1 MTATTI
7 LEPAAA
13 SPTAASESSVEVFG
27 TKQTAPRR
35 RAGQRLPDSS
45 NARTWWIIGLMVSAF
60 SFCVVMHL
68 RQSPYQLSTKP
79 IDAIHLGDNVPGVNP
94 GESADLAFGTTVDPE
109 SWRHIRLTGQ
119 HSSGALIEIDLLRP
133 QSWLAEHNAEE
144 GAVIP
149 VEFGRIGI
157 VGPVRVDSIQECPEI
172 RAGPGKSVT
181 GIYRH
186 HDAPTI
192 LDLET
197 SNGERI
203 GVTPDH
209 RFWSE
214 DQQAFIP
221 AGELVPGETLK
232 LLDGTTQLADITT
245 RPDTETVYTLEVQ
258 VEHVYHIAQSGILVH
273 NCNTGYGVPKGEM
286 VDVWRIVEKR
296 ELDDIIL
303 RGNRYHSP
311 SGTLSP
317 TGQPGKWFYG
327 SKADAL
333 DTAKTWG
340 KNGDD
345 FFLTKTQVPKSALD
359 DLYPGID
366 NTPTMPLG
374 KDGYFVDMKNLT
386 DSLVEI
392 FTP

>member
-1 MTATTI
+1 MQTLSQMASDVTTATL
-7 LEPAAA
+7 LEPATDLRATG
-13 SPTAASESSVEVFG
+13 PTPSEDVAVIP
-27 TKQTAPRR
+27 KTAPRR
-35 RAGQRLPDSS
+35 RAGQRLPDAS
-45 NARTWWIIGLMVSAF
+45 NARTWWIIGLMMSAF
-60 SFCVVMHL
+60 AFCVAMHL
-68 RQSPYQLSTKP
+68 QQSPYQLSTKP
-79 IDAIHLGDNVPGVNP
+79 IDSIHLGDNVPGVNP

-133 QSWLAEHNAEE
+133 QSWLTEHNAEE

-157 VGPVRVDSIQECPEI
+157 VGPVRVDSIRECPEI

-232 LLDGTTQLADITT
+232 LLDGTTTVTDITH
-245 RPDTETVYTLEVQ
+245 RQDVETVYTLEVQ

-273 NCNTGYGVPKGEM
+273 NCSTGFGAPKVTVRPLTQAQESAVRKIGNIERGHLNPHDFTGTLKDMAGNPVPKPGGGYWDHLQEM
-286 VDVWRIVEKR
+286 NNS
-296 ELDDIIL
+296 L
-303 RGNRYHSP
+303 RGLRKH
-311 SGTLSP
+311 
-317 TGQPGKWFYG
+317 
-327 SKADAL
+327 
-333 DTAKTWG
+333 AKTLEG
-340 KNGDD
+340 ATDAAGV
-345 FFLTKTQVPKSALD
+345 TARQRALELIKQIED
-359 DLYPGID
+359 STRGVGI
-366 NTPTMPLG
+366 
-374 KDGYFVDMKNLT
+374 
-386 DSLVEI
+386 
-392 FTP
+392 

>member
-7 LEPAAA
+7 LETDAAP
-13 SPTAASESSVEVFG
+13 PTAASESSVAVSG
-27 TKQTAPRR
+27 TKQTVPRC
-35 RAGQRLPDSS
+35 RAGQRLLDAS
-45 NARTWWIIGLMVSAF
+45 NTRTWWIIGLMVSAF
-60 SFCVVMHL
+60 SFFVAMHL
-68 RQSPYQLSTKP
+68 QQSPYQLSTKP
-79 IDAIHLGDNVPGVNP
+79 IDGIHLGDNVPGVNP
-94 GESADLAFGTTVDPE
+94 GESADLAFGTTVDRE

-133 QSWLAEHNAEE
+133 QSWLAEHSEEE

-214 DQQAFIP
+214 DQHAFIP
-221 AGELVPGETLK
+221 AGDLSQGETLK
-232 LLDGTTQLADITT
+232 LLDGTAAAQDWW
-245 RPDTETVYTLEVQ
+245 TLELGSRRAARFPQ
-258 VEHVYHIAQSGILVH
+258 RSSG
-273 NCNTGYGVPKGEM
+273 
-286 VDVWRIVEKR
+286 
-296 ELDDIIL
+296 EL
-303 RGNRYHSP
+303 G
-311 SGTLSP
+311 
-317 TGQPGKWFYG
+317 FC
-327 SKADAL
+327 
-333 DTAKTWG
+333 
-340 KNGDD
+340 
-345 FFLTKTQVPKSALD
+345 
-359 DLYPGID
+359 
-366 NTPTMPLG
+366 
-374 KDGYFVDMKNLT
+374 
-386 DSLVEI
+386 
-392 FTP
+392 